1 MLATLM
7 LVLVMLVP
15 MVMLVLVIINN
26 TNDASLLACIQTARL
41 KLSGVWVS
49 RKTMTNKAGLAK
61 SNAEPDY
68 YDMVTLMRM
77 NVYEKKKYGSRKSR
91 RRL

>member
-1 MLATLM
+1 M
-7 LVLVMLVP
+7 VLPLG
-15 MVMLVLVIINN
+15 
-26 TNDASLLACIQTARL
+26 T
-41 KLSGVWVS
+41 VS
-49 RKTMTNKAGLAK
+49 RKTMMNKAGLAK

-77 NVYEKKKYGSRKSR
+77 NVYEKKKYRSRKSR

>member
-1 MLATLM
+1 M
-7 LVLVMLVP
+7 VLPLG
-15 MVMLVLVIINN
+15 
-26 TNDASLLACIQTARL
+26 T
-41 KLSGVWVS
+41 VS
-49 RKTMTNKAGLAK
+49 RKTMMNKAGLAK

-77 NVYEKKKYGSRKSR
+77 NVYEKKKSRSRKSR

>member
-1 MLATLM
+1 MKLFVAVSALVAACVTEDAKVLATPWPMLATLM

-15 MVMLVLVIINN
+15 MVMLVLVIIN
-26 TNDASLLACIQTARL
+26 
-41 KLSGVWVS
+41 
-49 RKTMTNKAGLAK
+49 
-61 SNAEPDY
+61 AEPDY

-77 NVYEKKKYGSRKSR
+77 NVYERKKCRSRRSR